1 MICVDCEGFSVNVEM
16 QVFAG
21 PNDSEGLAFCL
32 AIALFCLGQGT
43 TGIGDDVGSF
53 GFLIFLRENG
63 C

>member
-1 MICVDCEGFSVNVEM
+1 M

-21 PNDSEGLAFCL
+21 PNDTDGFLLSQ

-43 TGIGDDVGSF
+43 TGIGDDVGSS
-53 GFLIFLRENG
+53 GCLTFLRENG